1 LKRFIPLLLILCLL
15 CTAACAQSISE
26 PATLTAVGIADV
38 ENAATRAVLSIE
50 MSAFGETV
58 TQAQSQMD
66 AMLDSLHAA
75 LEAQGIEEKSIR
87 STRYDVR
94 GQYEYHYTKIT
105 ETDLLIGYDV
115 VVQLE
120 TYVADSHD
128 VGAIIDAVNAEGID
142 CSYDLAYEKIEDPA
156 AYDAAL
162 KIAAQD
168 ALHKAELMAE
178 ACGLELDRM
187 VSIEEAE
194 DVNAAIVRITYTV
207 K

>member
-1 LKRFIPLLLILCLL
+1 MRERDMAIQGVRTLKR
-15 CTAACAQSISE
+15 
-26 PATLTAVGIADV
+26 
-38 ENAATRAVLSIE
+38 
-50 MSAFGETV
+50 
-58 TQAQSQMD
+58 
-66 AMLDSLHAA
+66 
-75 LEAQGIEEKSIR
+75 
-87 STRYDVR
+87 
-94 GQYEYHYTKIT
+94 
-105 ETDLLIGYDV
+105 
-115 VVQLE
+115 
-120 TYVADSHD
+120 
-128 VGAIIDAVNAEGID
+128 
-142 CSYDLAYEKIEDPA
+142 